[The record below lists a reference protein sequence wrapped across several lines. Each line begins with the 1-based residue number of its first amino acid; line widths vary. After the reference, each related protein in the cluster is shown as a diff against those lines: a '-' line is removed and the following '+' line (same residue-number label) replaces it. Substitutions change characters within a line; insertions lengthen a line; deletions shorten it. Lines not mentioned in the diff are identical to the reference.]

1 MVRAGI
7 CLVGA
12 LLGAGF
18 ASGQE
23 LWQFFAAFG
32 IWGYAGLALAML
44 LFLFGSALA
53 IYWSDRRSCHSYQQL
68 LDDLFPPIL
77 SRFFQL
83 LMTIALWL
91 GLVIML
97 SGCAEFCSSQWPVSY
112 TFCYCAAMA
121 LTALPL
127 FGPADTFIRINVL
140 LIPILVIITV
150 IVAISALVAPLTCMQ
165 QNTTVLL
172 PNWGISAL
180 LYVLYNLLLSL
191 ALLLS
196 LPSER
201 HKAIGIVI
209 GAIILSSLATLIM
222 LCLQRWQPLLGIG
235 QLPMLSI
242 AQAIDRRLAAFYGI
256 ALLLALYTT
265 ALANSFSIAVNFR
278 LLQKNRRRYL
288 PIIFLPC
295 LIFLSLPFSWLIG
308 TIYPLLGY
316 CSAPIFIMLLIR
328 ILPDFIRKRR

>member
-1 MVRAGI
+1 MRAGI

-23 LWQFFAAFG
+23 LWQFFASFG
-32 IWGYAGLALAML
+32 MWGYAGLALAML
-44 LFLFGSALA
+44 LFLFGSAMA
-53 IYWSDRRSCHSYQQL
+53 VYWSDSRTCHSYQQL

-97 SGCAEFCSSQWPVSY
+97 SGCAEFCSNQWPLNY
-112 TFCYCAAMA
+112 TFCFCSAMI

-127 FGPADTFIRINVL
+127 FGPANTFIRLNTV
-140 LIPILVIITV
+140 LIPILVMITV
-150 IVAISALVAPLTCMQ
+150 IVAGAALIAPLSCMQ
-165 QNTTVLL
+165 QNNSVLL
-172 PNWGISAL
+172 PNWGISAI

-196 LPSER
+196 LPPER
-201 HKAIGIVI
+201 HKIIGIIVGAVI
-209 GAIILSSLATLIM
+209 LGSLATLIM

-235 QLPMLSI
+235 QLPMLAI
-242 AQAIDRRLAAFYGI
+242 AQAIDQRLAAFYGI

-265 ALANSFSIAVNFR
+265 ALANSYSLAVNFH
-278 LLQKNRRRYL
+278 LLQKHRQRYL
-288 PIIFLPC
+288 PMLFLPC
-295 LIFLSLPFSWLIG
+295 LLFLSLPFSWLIG

-316 CSAPIFIMLLIR
+316 FSAPIFIMLLIR
-328 ILPDFIRKRR
+328 ILPELLRKQC